1 MKIIEVLNMVAED
14 IIERKGDTLIW
25 QGTHAI
31 TVKESPEQITKKL
44 ARKLAKQ
51 TKEM

>member
-31 TVKESPEQITKKL
+31 TVKESPEQIAKKL